1 MALAETGRR
10 SGSGRQATGL
20 VTPSIALA
28 ANARTAVDRSGSLL
42 SRAEPLGLARGESDS
57 MEASM
62 EAAGNGLARDL
73 DRACAEIARRKR
85 QSPGSVAPAS
95 QQTAAAM
102 SPAEKALQR
111 LQATAHA
118 NVLQVFGLGKA
129 ARKILATGNRPRG
142 RGVGKL

>member
-62 EAAGNGLARDL
+62 EAAGNGLVRDL
-73 DRACAEIARRKR
+73 DRAEIARRKR

-95 QQTAAAM
+95 Q
-102 SPAEKALQR
+102 PP
-111 LQATAHA
+111 
-118 NVLQVFGLGKA
+118 
-129 ARKILATGNRPRG
+129 RPLR
-142 RGVGKL
+142 

>member
-1 MALAETGRR
+1 
-10 SGSGRQATGL
+10 L

-42 SRAEPLGLARGESDS
+42 SRAEPFGLARGESDS

-62 EAAGNGLARDL
+62 EAAGNGLVRDL

-95 QQTAAAM
+95 QQTAAAAAAM
-102 SPAEKALQR
+102 TPAEKALQR

>member
-1 MALAETGRR
+1 MAPAEKGRR
-10 SGSGRQATGL
+10 SGSERQAAGL
-20 VTPSIALA
+20 VAPSAAFA
-28 ANARTAVDRSGSLL
+28 ANARAAVDRSGSLL
-42 SRAEPLGLARGESDS
+42 ALAKPPRLGRG
-57 MEASM
+57 AGSM
-62 EAAGNGLARDL
+62 EAAGNGLVRDL